1 MTVSS
6 IVEGLRERIPKSIMM
21 NQTVGIIL
29 PDKYYRDIKQ
39 VIFEFLNSKSDSFA
53 VYVTITRPY
62 HTILNEFGD
71 LIANNKNIRY
81 VDCVSR
87 ISGISKMDPN
97 CIFIESPTM
106 LEKLGLEIN
115 NLFREADEKSS
126 KYLIIDSLSTLMV
139 YNDPE
144 IVTKFFYYLINVTRA
159 KDIHSVYL
167 VIEEEEA
174 DKQIKKLINLT
185 DKIEKIVDSFI

>member
-1 MTVSS
+1 MSASS
-6 IVEGLRERIPKSIMM
+6 IVESLRERIPKSMM
-21 NQTVGIIL
+21 INRTVGITL
-29 PDKYYRDIKQ
+29 PDKYYDDIKQ
-39 VIFEFLNSKSDSFA
+39 VILEFISSKSENYC
-53 VYVTITRPY
+53 VYVSITRPY
-62 HTILNEFGD
+62 ASIKSEYEDIITK
-71 LIANNKNIRY
+71 NNNIKF

-87 ISGISKMDPN
+87 IAGISKTDPN
-97 CIFIESPTM
+97 CTFIESPTM

-115 NLFREADEKSS
+115 NLFKEADENSS
-126 KYLIIDSLSTLMV
+126 KYLVLDSLSTLMI
-139 YNDPE
+139 YNEPE

>member
-87 ISGISKMDPN
+87 IAGISKMDPN

>member
-6 IVEGLRERIPKSIMM
+6 IVESLRERIPKSIMM
-21 NQTVGIIL
+21 YRTVGITL
-29 PDKYYRDIKQ
+29 PDKYYSDIKQ
-39 VIFEFLNSKSDSFA
+39 VIFEFLNSKPDNFA
-53 VYVTITRPY
+53 VYVAVTHPY
-62 HTILNEFGD
+62 DTILNEFGD
-71 LIANNKNIRY
+71 LAANSKNIRY

-87 ISGISKMDPN
+87 IAGISKMDPN

-115 NLFREADEKSS
+115 GLFKEADEKTS
-126 KYLIIDSLSTLMV
+126 KYLIFDSLSTLMV

-159 KDIHSVYL
+159 KNIHSAYL

-174 DKQIKKLINLT
+174 DKQLKKLINLT